1 MGELSNMLPFVAMLA
16 VFYFLIIAP
25 QMKRSKRE
33 KKFAKALKKGDK
45 VITKSGMHG
54 KIVELGEK
62 DNTCV
67 IETQAGKIKF
77 ERSSISM
84 ELSKSLNTSPKK

>member
-1 MGELSNMLPFVAMLA
+1 
-16 VFYFLIIAP
+16 
-25 QMKRSKRE
+25 MKRSKQE

-54 KIVELGEK
+54 KIVEIGEK

>member
-1 MGELSNMLPFVAMLA
+1 MLA
-16 VFYFLIIAP
+16 VFLFFDNSTTDEAF
-25 QMKRSKRE
+25 KAGE
-33 KKFAKALKKGDK
+33 KFAKALKKGDK

-84 ELSKSLNTSPKK
+84 ELTKFKRYL